1 MVSRE
6 TFLRNI
12 FRKSAIIFTLSIA
25 IGLSLVSCGSKAQ
38 YTEEEIKTA
47 LDELLPLSFELNEI
61 YFGEGLPISDDREDV
76 ERFYA
81 SFDTDVTS
89 VNYHPV
95 AKDCEY
101 QTEADI
107 RAATERVFTEAY
119 CQYLYQRA
127 FSGISAVFDE
137 GTEQQITTTA
147 SYARYLESNGV
158 LTVRLNLPDE
168 AMELGRTYNTD
179 EMEIIRESDSYVLVS
194 VPTEQDGKS
203 LDVELKLVMTEDGFR
218 LDTPTY

>member
-12 FRKSAIIFTLSIA
+12 FRISAIIFTLSIA
-25 IGLSLVSCGSKAQ
+25 VTMPLVSCGSKSQ
-38 YTEEEIKTA
+38 YTEEEIKAA
-47 LDELLPLSFELNEI
+47 LEELLPLSFELNEI

-81 SFDTDVTS
+81 SFDTDVES

-95 AKDCEY
+95 AEECEY
-101 QTEADI
+101 QSEADI
-107 RAATERVFTEAY
+107 KEATEKVFTQQY
-119 CQYLYQRA
+119 SQYLYERA

-137 GTEQQITTTA
+137 GTEQQLTTTA
-147 SYARYLESNGV
+147 TYARYLESSGV
-158 LTVRLNLPDE
+158 LTVRLDLPKE
-168 AMELGRTYNTD
+168 AMELGREYDTD
-179 EMEIIRESDSYVLVS
+179 ALEIVREADNYVLVS
-194 VPTEQDGKS
+194 VPTQFKGTN
-203 LDVELKLVMTEDGFR
+203 LDVELKLVMTADGFR